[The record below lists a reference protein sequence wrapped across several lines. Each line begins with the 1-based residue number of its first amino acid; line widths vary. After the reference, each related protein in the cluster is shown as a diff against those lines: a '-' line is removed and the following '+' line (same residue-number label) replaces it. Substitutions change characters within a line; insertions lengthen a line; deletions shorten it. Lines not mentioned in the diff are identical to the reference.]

1 MEETKEKV
9 NSISASDPFLK
20 AKQYNSKT
28 FPIYKLFGWDLL
40 FYYSVSF
47 LFFTQVKGLSV
58 ADVLVADAF
67 YQIVKVFCYLFD
79 VGLVGI
85 LGNRKSLILGN
96 VLVALSIAIVLLPGG
111 MFNVLLSMAIMA
123 FGYSLKG
130 LCDSALLRE
139 STTFKKEP
147 ASSFAR
153 LDGKGSAYWYAFD
166 AITAISCGFLFVFHP
181 YLPMVLCFVMC
192 IISCIIAFSFKS
204 CGNTSESKKLKN
216 RRLSVTMEG
225 FKIRF

>member
-1 MEETKEKV
+1 MEETKEKLGT
-9 NSISASDPFLK
+9 APTSDPFLK
-20 AKQYNSKT
+20 AKQYNSKM

-40 FYYSVSF
+40 FYYSVGF
-47 LFFTQVKGLSV
+47 LFLTQVKGLSA

-67 YQIVKVFCYLFD
+67 YQIAKVICYLLD
-79 VGLVGI
+79 VSLVEI

-96 VLVALSIAIVLLPGG
+96 FLVALSIAILLLPGG

-181 YLPMVLCFVMC
+181 YLPMSLCFVMC
-192 IISCIIAFSFKS
+192 LISCIIAFSFKS
-204 CGNTSESKKLKN
+204 FENEKKKKHFHMRKL
-216 RRLSVTMEG
+216 
-225 FKIRF
+225 